1 MKVSKWKVLSI
12 AGALVLSYA
21 VASDAAQIKVDD
33 DTFAD
38 FGLWMKVMYNNL
50 DEREG
55 DDYNKNVIDVI
66 DARFTIEGQINKVV
80 QFYGEAVSTGAYDE
94 EVYEDLGVFH
104 RDADFRLAE
113 GGVNLVAAPELQL
126 RIGKIRI
133 PFTRMQLADEYA
145 RINPI
150 EPLNDPQGIVTG
162 ILGHTG
168 IVYTPVG
175 KSILISNN
183 SNNNEILSDGG
194 GGEEEKVISIYT
206 PNLLRF
212 VDGGAVL
219 HGDIAEGMLRYNIGV
234 FNQGTDDQPLNSICW
249 AARVEFTPTMAGF
262 NPETTSTPKGWL
274 KDSYLGKKGDILT
287 IGVGYLSQDID
298 PDLDEDTYK
307 ELDVDAY
314 TVDFF
319 LEKKFYPAILNIE
332 AAYINLNESHL
343 KPNEDLKISLDSK
356 KGDTYF
362 WYAQGQLL
370 YDGVVGIGK
379 PAIFAKYE
387 YGELDATD
395 GDLEWSAWG
404 AGINYYIEGNAARLS
419 AGFTNVSYDELAE
432 EILDAANMEDNIT
445 DWYIQAQI
453 MF

>member
-1 MKVSKWKVLSI
+1 MKVSKWKVLGI

-21 VASDAAQIKVDD
+21 VTTDAAQLKVDE

-38 FGLWMKVMYNNL
+38 FGLWMKVMYNNF
-50 DEREG
+50 DERYN
-55 DDYNKNVIDVI
+55 DDYNRNVIDVI

-80 QFYGEAVSTGAYDE
+80 QFYGEAVSTSAYDE
-94 EVYEDLGVFH
+94 FYEGSGLH
-104 RDADFRLAE
+104 RDTDFRFAE

-150 EPLNDPQGIVTG
+150 EPLYDPQGIVTG
-162 ILGHTG
+162 VLGHTG
-168 IVYTPVG
+168 IVYEPVEDSPLTG
-175 KSILISNN
+175 
-183 SNNNEILSDGG
+183 LS
-194 GGEEEKVISIYT
+194 V
-206 PNLLRF
+206 PNLFRF
-212 VDGGAVL
+212 ADGGAVL

-234 FNQGTDDQPLNSICW
+234 FNQATDDQPLNSVSW
-249 AARVEFTPTMAGF
+249 ALRVEFTPTMAGF

-274 KDSYLGKKGDILT
+274 KDTYLGKKGDILT
-287 IGVGYLSQDID
+287 IGVGYLSQDVD
-298 PDLDEDTYK
+298 PDLEGDIYK
-307 ELDVDAY
+307 ELDVDGY
-314 TVDFF
+314 TVDVF
-319 LEKKFYPAILNIE
+319 LEKKFQPAILNVE

-343 KPNEDLKISLDSK
+343 EDPFDPNSD

-379 PAIFAKYE
+379 PAIFTKYE
-387 YGELDATD
+387 YGELDTED

-419 AGFTNVSYDELAE
+419 AGFTNVTYDDVAE
-432 EILDAANMEDNIT
+432 EVLSDMDMEDNIT

>member
-1 MKVSKWKVLSI
+1 MKVSKWKVLGI
-12 AGALVLSYA
+12 TGALVLSYA
-21 VASDAAQIKVDD
+21 VTTDAAQLKVDE

-38 FGLWMKVMYNNL
+38 FGLWMKVMYNNF
-50 DEREG
+50 DERYN
-55 DDYNKNVIDVI
+55 DDYNRNVIDVI

-80 QFYGEAVSTGAYDE
+80 QFYGEAVSTSAYDE
-94 EVYEDLGVFH
+94 EFYEGSGLH
-104 RDADFRLAE
+104 RDTDFRFAE

-150 EPLNDPQGIVTG
+150 EPLYDPQGIVTG
-162 ILGHTG
+162 VLGHTG
-168 IVYTPVG
+168 IVYEPVEDSPLTG
-175 KSILISNN
+175 
-183 SNNNEILSDGG
+183 LS
-194 GGEEEKVISIYT
+194 V
-206 PNLLRF
+206 PNLFRF
-212 VDGGAVL
+212 ADGGAVL

-234 FNQGTDDQPLNSICW
+234 FNQATDDQPLNSVSW
-249 AARVEFTPTMAGF
+249 ALRVEFTPTMAGF

-287 IGVGYLSQDID
+287 IGVGYLSQDVD
-298 PDLDEDTYK
+298 PDLEGDIYK
-307 ELDVDAY
+307 ELDVDGY
-314 TVDFF
+314 TVDVF
-319 LEKKFYPAILNIE
+319 LEKKFQPAILNLE
-332 AAYINLNESHL
+332 GAYISLNDSHL
-343 KPNEDLKISLDSK
+343 EDPWDPDSK

-362 WYAQGQLL
+362 WYVQGQLL
-370 YDGVVGIGK
+370 YDGVIGIGK
-379 PAIFAKYE
+379 PAIFTKYE
-387 YGELDATD
+387 YGELDAEG

-419 AGFTNVSYDELAE
+419 AGFTNVSYDDLAE
-432 EILDAANMEDNIT
+432 EVLDEMDMEDNIT